1 MLPTLLIDSCH
12 DLINRG
18 VEQLDM
24 PVGIVSHIYNDLYE
38 IVTIN
43 SEMDEFIQGAVF
55 PLSKTY
61 CRDVYRTDKTIAI
74 TEIDHVLGMQL
85 HPLYVSLPVEAYI
98 SAPIHHNGSVWGTVN
113 FTSAKIH
120 PAFTKAEIELVEQYA
135 ETIGKCLAEIDLVSR
150 APWDV

>member
-1 MLPTLLIDSCH
+1 MLPKKLIDSCH
-12 DLINRG
+12 ELINRG
-18 VEQLDM
+18 VNDLDM

-55 PLSKTY
+55 PLSNTY

-98 SAPIHHNGSVWGTVN
+98 SAPINYNGSVWGTVN
-113 FTSAKIH
+113 FTSAKIR
-120 PAFTKAEIELVEQYA
+120 PAFTKAEIKLVEQYA
-135 ETIGKCLAEIDLVSR
+135 ETVSQYLAKIDLVTR
-150 APWDV
+150 TA

>member
-1 MLPTLLIDSCH
+1 MLPKQLIDSCH
-12 DLINRG
+12 ELINQG
-18 VEQLDM
+18 VDQLHM

-43 SEMDEFIQGAVF
+43 SEMDEFIQGAIF
-55 PLSKTY
+55 PLSNTY

-113 FTSAKIH
+113 FTSAKIR
-120 PAFTKAEIELVEQYA
+120 PSFSKADIERVEQYA
-135 ETIGKCLAEIDLVSR
+135 GTISKWLTECDDISR

>member
-1 MLPTLLIDSCH
+1 MLPTQLVDSCH
-12 DLINRG
+12 ELINQG

-55 PLSKTY
+55 PLSNTY

-98 SAPIHHNGSVWGTVN
+98 SAPINHNGSVWGTIN

-150 APWDV
+150 APWDI

>member
-1 MLPTLLIDSCH
+1 MFPKQLIAFCH
-12 DLINRG
+12 KLINQG
-18 VEQLDM
+18 VDQLDM

-55 PLSKTY
+55 PLSNTY

-98 SAPIHHNGSVWGTVN
+98 SAPIHFNDSVWGTVN
-113 FTSAKIH
+113 FTATKIR
-120 PAFTKAEIELVEQYA
+120 PAFAKAEIELVEQYA
-135 ETIGKCLAEIDLVSR
+135 ETISKCLAGIDLDSR